1 VESTELD
8 IGIRGSDQEGGG
20 SGDIIAEGVTKSFGN
35 IRALS
40 GIDLRVKKGE
50 FLTVFGPNGAGKTT
64 LIKLL
69 STLTKPTSGK
79 LIIANH
85 DVKKDSG
92 KVRGLIG
99 VISHDPYLYGNLSAL
114 ENIKFFASL
123 YGVSHADEKAIM
135 AIKQVGLESRMHDLV
150 RTFSRGMQQRLAVA
164 RAVIHEPRIL
174 LLDEP
179 YTGLDQHG
187 GRIFGDLL
195 KWLKSQDRTIIMTTH
210 DLPEGLEISDRVAI
224 LDRGRIV
231 YESEIGGVEVTRFK
245 EIYFDKVSD
254 SR

>member
-1 VESTELD
+1 MESSELD
-8 IGIRGSDQEGGG
+8 IGIWNSDPEGGV
-20 SGDIIAEGVTKSFGN
+20 SGNVIAENVTKSFGN
-35 IRALS
+35 IQALS
-40 GIDLRVKKGE
+40 GVDLRVKSGE
-50 FLTVFGPNGAGKTT
+50 FLTIFGPNGAGKTT

-85 DVKKDSG
+85 DIKKDPD

-99 VISHDPYLYGNLSAL
+99 VISHDPYLYGSLSAL

-123 YGVSHADEKAIM
+123 YGIPHAKEKVIDV
-135 AIKQVGLESRMHDLV
+135 IKQVGLESRMHDLV

-164 RAVIHEPRIL
+164 RAIIHEPKIL

-187 GRIFGDLL
+187 GRIFRDLL
-195 KWLKSQDRTIIMTTH
+195 KWLKSHNRTIIMTTH
-210 DLPEGLEISDRVAI
+210 DLPEGLEFSNRVAI
-224 LDRGRIV
+224 LDRGKIV
-231 YESEIGGVEVTRFK
+231 YEGDTGGVEITRFK
-245 EIYFDKVSD
+245 EIYFEKIKT
-254 SR
+254 

>member
-1 VESTELD
+1 MGVSE
-8 IGIRGSDQEGGG
+8 I
-20 SGDIIAEGVTKSFGN
+20 DIIADGLTKSFGN
-35 IRALS
+35 IQALS
-40 GIDLRVKKGE
+40 GIDLRVKRGE

-79 LIIANH
+79 LIVANY
-85 DVKKDSG
+85 DIKKEPD
-92 KVRGLIG
+92 KVRSLIG

-114 ENIKFFASL
+114 ENIRFFASL
-123 YGVSHADEKAIM
+123 YGISRAKEKAIDV
-135 AIKQVGLESRMHDLV
+135 IKQVGLESRMHDLV

-164 RAVIHEPRIL
+164 RAIIHEPKIL

-195 KWLKSQDRTIIMTTH
+195 KWLKSHNRTIIMTTH

-224 LDRGRIV
+224 LDRGKIV
-231 YESEIGGVEVTRFK
+231 YEGDTCGVEITRFK
-245 EIYFDKVSD
+245 EIYFERVEGE
-254 SR
+254 

>member
-1 VESTELD
+1 VESTEF
-8 IGIRGSDQEGGG
+8 
-20 SGDIIAEGVTKSFGN
+20 DIIAEGVTKSFGN

-40 GIDLRVKKGE
+40 GVDLGVKRGK

-85 DVKKDSG
+85 DVKKDSD

-114 ENIKFFASL
+114 ENIRFFASL
-123 YGVSHADEKAIM
+123 YGVSQAEEKARE
-135 AIKQVGLESRMHDLV
+135 AINQVGLGNRMHDLV

-195 KWLKSQDRTIIMTTH
+195 KWLKSQNRTIIMTTH